1 MDWLED
7 ELKFEDELRKALR
20 RQEPSPDF
28 DARVTS
34 RVTAAASRRRPVL
47 MRFPRPLAAVPWPLG
62 LMPRWLAT
70 AAAVLVITVAGTG
83 AGAGYRYH
91 RGHVAKEQVMFAM
104 RLAGSRLNRIQMQMK
119 AVRP

>member
-7 ELKFEDELRKALR
+7 ELKQALR

-28 DARVTS
+28 EARVK
-34 RVTAAASRRRPVL
+34 RQVIAAAGRRRPVI
-47 MRFPRPLAAVPWPLG
+47 W
-62 LMPRWLAT
+62 MPRWLAT
-70 AAAVLVITVAGTG
+70 AAAVLVITG

-91 RGHVAKEQVMFAM
+91 RGQVAKEQVMLAM
-104 RLAGSRLNRIQMQMK
+104 RLAGSRLNRMQAQMK

>member
-7 ELKFEDELRKALR
+7 ELKQALR

-28 DARVTS
+28 EARVMGQATS
-34 RVTAAASRRRPVL
+34 RVLTGAGRHRPVL
-47 MRFPRPLAAVPWPLG
+47 M
-62 LMPRWLAT
+62 MPRWLA
-70 AAAVLVITVAGTG
+70 AAAMVLVIAG

-91 RGHVAKEQVMFAM
+91 RGHVAKEQVMLAM
-104 RLAGSRLNRIQMQMK
+104 RLAGSKLNRVQMQMK

>member
-7 ELKFEDELRKALR
+7 ELQQALR

-28 DARVTS
+28 EARVTS
-34 RVTAAASRRRPVL
+34 TVSRQVNAAAGRRLPVMMRPVL
-47 MRFPRPLAAVPWPLG
+47 

-70 AAAVLVITVAGTG
+70 AAAVLAIAG

-91 RGHVAKEQVMFAM
+91 QGHVAKEQVMLAM